1 MADQLTN
8 DNVIQSSSYYVGS
21 LLDQL
26 VQGNVYQNSSQACVV
41 DFTPPVFAGIVSANV
56 ASKGQIRTTWLA
68 GTDVN
73 LPVRYEI
80 YIKELTSTGLFST
93 SNIVAITDKLQYD
106 IFTMPDGSY
115 LNNGSTYYVGVRAID
130 GVGNRDNNV
139 LNISVISTGIN
150 LVADVY
156 DVNASWSRD
165 SSNNFSLTMWVNKN
179 GQLADQSNSILNTAK
194 YVIYDHLGNLVGMS
208 ENNIPASLNGQFHS
222 TPIPSLIEFE
232 NTHYLIKATVS
243 IDGADRVKYTP
254 IELRE
259 LPYDIGGNLFINS
272 SNQLVGSF
280 WITEDEHVVTANVSV
295 VFYQVYDYAGN
306 AISGMTES
314 NISIDSNG
322 LFNITPVLATS
333 LNQYK
338 EAYSIKVIGTVDGLL
353 HSTYLTLPKK
363 IPAYESKGAFQIN
376 ALNQWITTFW
386 ATADGS
392 LVTGSRLGTANYIV
406 YDSSGTP
413 VAGLSQTGITPDI
426 TGKFYGTL
434 VSAILITD
442 LTLYT
447 VKIGIEIDGV
457 ERVSYKAVSLLGN

>member
-8 DNVIQSSSYYVGS
+8 DNVIQSSSYYVGG

-41 DFTPPVFAGIVSANV
+41 DFTPPIFAGIVSANV
-56 ASKGQIRTTWLA
+56 ASKGQIHTTWFA
-68 GTDVN
+68 GTDIN

-106 IFTMPDGSY
+106 IYSMPDGSY
-115 LNNGSTYYVGVRAID
+115 LKNGATYYIGVRAFD

-139 LNISVISTGIN
+139 LSLSVISTGIN
-150 LVADVY
+150 LMADMY
-156 DVNASWSRD
+156 EIKGAWSRD
-165 SSNNFSLTMWVNKN
+165 NTNQFRLTLWALKN
-179 GQLADQSNSILNTAK
+179 GQTATQSNSSLATASFEIFDKTNTP
-194 YVIYDHLGNLVGMS
+194 VGMS
-208 ENNIPASLNGQFHS
+208 ELNIPASANGQFIS
-222 TPIPSLIEFE
+222 TAIPSLIEHE
-232 NTHYLIKATVS
+232 NTHYLIKSTISV
-243 IDGADRVKYTP
+243 DGVDRTGYVT
-254 IELRE
+254 IENRE
-259 LPYDIGGNLFINS
+259 LPYDIGSTLYVNAN
-272 SNQLVGSF
+272 NELVGSL
-280 WITEDEHVVTANVSV
+280 WITEDEVIVTSDVTIMY
-295 VFYQVYDYAGN
+295 YQVYDSNGN
-306 AISGMTES
+306 PVVGMTES
-314 NISIDSNG
+314 NIPIDANG
-322 LFNITPVLATS
+322 LFNIAPKPST
-333 LNQYK
+333 LNQYLH
-338 EAYSIKVIGTVDGLL
+338 AYSVMVVANVDGII
-353 HSTYLTLPKK
+353 HSSFLTIPKK
-363 IPAYESKGAFQIN
+363 VPNYESKGAFQIN

-413 VAGLSQTGITPDI
+413 VAGLSQTGITPDV

-447 VKIGIEIDGV
+447 VKIGIIVDGI